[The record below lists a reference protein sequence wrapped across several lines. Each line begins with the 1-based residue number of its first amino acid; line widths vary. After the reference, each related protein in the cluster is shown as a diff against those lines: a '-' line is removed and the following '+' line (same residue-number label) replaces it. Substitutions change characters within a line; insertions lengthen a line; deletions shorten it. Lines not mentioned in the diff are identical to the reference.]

1 MQSPLS
7 HCRTAA
13 CPQQCGA
20 MLITS
25 GAGRAVNPTSVVWR
39 LARALRRLPPT
50 LFSASASAA
59 LCFQA
64 ALLDRA
70 VSAHIPVEMKE
81 ISPAS
86 AIGSSVMSWGGSDR
100 LIFSGSVVLGNRFTL
115 QGL

>member
-1 MQSPLS
+1 
-7 HCRTAA
+7 
-13 CPQQCGA
+13 

-25 GAGRAVNPTSVVWR
+25 GAARAVNPTSVVWR
-39 LARALRRLPPT
+39 LAHALRRLPPT
-50 LFSASASAA
+50 LFSVSASAA

-100 LIFSGSVVLGNRFTL
+100 LVRNLIINWVVWVEQCKPANITHCLL
-115 QGL
+115 SSPAK